1 MKQNLKFI
9 LGALLCSSALG
20 RVDNQTLLP
29 LEVALVAP
37 LSGDSAEIG
46 SSLRFAA
53 TLALI
58 NSRKDFEKL
67 GFNLKLTTYDDKG
80 LPQTASEQ
88 GMAIVS
94 KPLTLVVVGSYA
106 SDTTLALAKS
116 FKTAGLSLVSPTAS
130 STTLTN
136 GALPGFNR
144 VVARSDE
151 LGRAAGQYIQKALK
165 SKRVLLLDDTSADGL
180 DVSRNVAAYLKATK
194 IPVVGQKSTLEK
206 VNFTALVGEIKALK
220 PDFIFMGFSSVQ
232 SSALLL
238 GKLRRSGVSTP
249 VMGTSVLADSQ
260 FRSLAGSDT
269 KGVYYASY
277 VAPVEAYA
285 SPLIPQFNQQFQQV
299 IQAKP
304 TSYSVLGYDA
314 MTVALEALKASIKSA
329 GGKTPTRAQVLKALR
344 GVKVINGL
352 SGTLSFNKYGDLEQT
367 NVYVLKI
374 GDDFKP
380 RLVSILPA
388 VPGS

>member
-1 MKQNLKFI
+1 M
-9 LGALLCSSALG
+9 
-20 RVDNQTLLP
+20 R
-29 LEVALVAP
+29 
-37 LSGDSAEIG
+37 
-46 SSLRFAA
+46 
-53 TLALI
+53 
-58 NSRKDFEKL
+58 
-67 GFNLKLTTYDDKG
+67 G
-80 LPQTASEQ
+80 LPVSLLRDAGGFFMAASRTNLDSMAANLLFIKAISLSCSKTMACNMAIVS

-285 SPLIPQFNQQFQQV
+285 SPLFPQFNQQF
-299 IQAKP
+299 
-304 TSYSVLGYDA
+304 
-314 MTVALEALKASIKSA
+314 
-329 GGKTPTRAQVLKALR
+329 
-344 GVKVINGL
+344 
-352 SGTLSFNKYGDLEQT
+352 
-367 NVYVLKI
+367 
-374 GDDFKP
+374 
-380 RLVSILPA
+380 
-388 VPGS
+388 